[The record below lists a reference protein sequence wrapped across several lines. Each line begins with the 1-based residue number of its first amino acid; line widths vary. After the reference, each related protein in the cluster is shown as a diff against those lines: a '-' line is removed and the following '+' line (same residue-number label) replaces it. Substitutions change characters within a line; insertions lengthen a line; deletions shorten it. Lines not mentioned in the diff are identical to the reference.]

1 MSKAH
6 IIGLGRSGISAARL
20 LRREGWEVE
29 ISDRKT
35 SNNFLEKQL
44 MLNSEHI
51 QVKLGSSLDLCG
63 SDLPDLIVVSPGVPW
78 DSPILIQSRKM
89 GIETIGEME
98 LAWRYLQSIPWVMIT
113 GTNGKTTTTALIA
126 AIFQTAGFN
135 APACGNIGIAACEI
149 ALQTTKP
156 DWIIGE
162 VSSYQIES
170 STSLSPYIGVWTTF
184 TPDHLSRHR
193 TLENYFNI
201 KAQLLQQSKLQV
213 VNGDDLHL
221 MRVGLSHWGNAYWT
235 SIKGKDYLIGNKGF
249 YIVDGWVMET
259 ANILAV
265 ETDVKIIPTCTL
277 RMAGKH
283 NQQNLLMSVSAAR
296 LAGIDKETI
305 YKAIA
310 EFPGL
315 PHRLEHICTW
325 NHIDFIN
332 DSKATNYDAAQMGL
346 ASVNKAILIAGGE
359 EKYGDYTSWIN
370 TIKVRA
376 LAVLL
381 IGNAATKFAQYL
393 QEVGYKNYEIVLTLE
408 NAIPRSAELAQQ
420 YQASAVLLSPAC
432 ASFDQY
438 PNFEARGDEFRR
450 LCLEWSGNT

>member
-1 MSKAH
+1 
-6 IIGLGRSGISAARL
+6 
-20 LRREGWEVE
+20 
-29 ISDRKT
+29 
-35 SNNFLEKQL
+35 
-44 MLNSEHI
+44 
-51 QVKLGSSLDLCG
+51 
-63 SDLPDLIVVSPGVPW
+63 
-78 DSPILIQSRKM
+78 
-89 GIETIGEME
+89 
-98 LAWRYLQSIPWVMIT
+98 
-113 GTNGKTTTTALIA
+113 
-126 AIFQTAGFN
+126 
-135 APACGNIGIAACEI
+135 
-149 ALQTTKP
+149 
-156 DWIIGE
+156 
-162 VSSYQIES
+162 
-170 STSLSPYIGVWTTF
+170 
-184 TPDHLSRHR
+184 
-193 TLENYFNI
+193 
-201 KAQLLQQSKLQV
+201 
-213 VNGDDLHL
+213 
-221 MRVGLSHWGNAYWT
+221 
-235 SIKGKDYLIGNKGF
+235 
-249 YIVDGWVMET
+249 MET